1 MDTTKKQTIT
11 CIVRDNHRH
20 GYPDPLIYVVDV
32 CNPDNH
38 DEVLK
43 AVTESRRADL
53 GGDDKLDLTIL
64 FAFSGDLDTVSD
76 WRE

>member
-1 MDTTKKQTIT
+1 MDTTKKQTVT

-32 CNPDNH
+32 SDPQDEV
-38 DEVLK
+38 EVLK

-64 FAFSGDLDTVSD
+64 LVFSGTLNTISD